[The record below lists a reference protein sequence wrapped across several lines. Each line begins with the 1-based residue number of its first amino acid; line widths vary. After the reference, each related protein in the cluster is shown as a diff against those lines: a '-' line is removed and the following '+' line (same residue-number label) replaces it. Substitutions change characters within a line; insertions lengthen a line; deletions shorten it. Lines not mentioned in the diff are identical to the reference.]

1 MVMDLNVGEVLECV
15 VTQPLTVVVNYDDSH
30 LARKYNLS
38 LNARWLWRKETYGEA
53 LYTFTRLV
61 SLKSS
66 FNWKLSCVTCEYVCV
81 VIISNII

>member
-1 MVMDLNVGEVLECV
+1 MVMDLNFGEVLECA
-15 VTQPLTVVVNYDDSH
+15 VTQTLTVVVNYDDSH
-30 LARKYNLS
+30 LARKYN

-66 FNWKLSCVTCEYVCV
+66 FNWKLSSVTCEYVCV